1 MATAADN
8 VRGAS
13 LMIGAMAAFCLNDT
27 LMKAVTQEV
36 PLYQAIFLRGLMMM
50 PMLAV
55 MLYRSGP
62 FTLRLA
68 AGDRGWMALRL
79 LGEVLATIFFMTA
92 LQHMPLANLSAI
104 LQSLPLLVTLAATL
118 FWGEP
123 LGWRRSLAVGL
134 GFIGVMLIIRPGAD
148 FDRWAIFALLAVL
161 AVLVRDMVTRQMSA
175 SLPTAVISLYAAV
188 AVTLLGAIIS
198 PFQGWAGPGIREI
211 LGLAGA
217 AVALLLGYT
226 LIIGAMRV
234 GDVGVVAPFRY
245 TSLLFALVLGWLI
258 FGSFPDALTLVGA
271 GLVVATG
278 IYTFFRER
286 RLARQNG

>member
-27 LMKAVTQEV
+27 LMKAITQVV

-50 PMLAV
+50 PLLAV
-55 MLYRSGP
+55 LLYRSGP
-62 FTLRLA
+62 FTLRLGKA
-68 AGDRGWMALRL
+68 DRGWMAIRL
-79 LGEVLATIFFMTA
+79 LGEVLATVFFMTA

-104 LQSLPLLVTLAATL
+104 LQSLPLLVTLAAAV
-118 FWGEP
+118 FWAEP

-134 GFIGVMLIIRPGAD
+134 GFIGVMMIIRPGAD
-148 FDRWAIFALLAVL
+148 FDRWAIFGLLSVL

-175 SLPTAVISLYAAV
+175 ALPTAVISLYAAV
-188 AVTLLGAIIS
+188 AITLLGAVVS
-198 PFQGWAGPGIREI
+198 PFQGWTGLGIREI
-211 LGLAGA
+211 LALLGA
-217 AVALLLGYT
+217 AVALLSGYT

-245 TSLLFALVLGWLI
+245 MSLLFALVLGWLI
-258 FGSFPDALTLVGA
+258 FGSFPDALTLAGA

>member
-1 MATAADN
+1 MATAAEN

-27 LMKAVTQEV
+27 LMKAVTQML

-50 PMLAV
+50 PLLAV
-55 MLYRSGP
+55 MLFRSGS

-68 AGDRGWMALRL
+68 AGDRVWMSLRL
-79 LGEVLATIFFMTA
+79 LGEILGTIFFMTA

-161 AVLVRDMVTRQMSA
+161 AVLMRDMATRQISA
-175 SLPTAVISLYAAV
+175 RLPTAVISLYAAV
-188 AVTLLGAIIS
+188 AVTLLGAVVS
-198 PFQGWAGPGIREI
+198 PFEGWAAPGILEM

-217 AVALLLGYT
+217 AIALLLGYT

-245 TSLLFALVLGWLI
+245 TSLLFALILGWLI

-271 GLVVATG
+271 GLVVGTG